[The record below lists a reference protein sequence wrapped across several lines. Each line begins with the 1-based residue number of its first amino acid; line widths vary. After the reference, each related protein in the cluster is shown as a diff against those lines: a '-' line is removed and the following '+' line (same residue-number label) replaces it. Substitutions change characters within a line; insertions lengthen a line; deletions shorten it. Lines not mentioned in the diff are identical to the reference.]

1 MKATIKELADNG
13 KNYGHKKEL
22 IQTFNVVTATSK
34 GLKEIITVRC
44 YMGRSANA
52 SVVYA
57 SIWVTAPDYHG
68 SGTGKAGG
76 YGYHKPSAAI
86 GDAIASAGIG
96 LSKDISGVGN
106 GAIAEALGA
115 IAEAMGYNKFLIV
128 EN

>member
-1 MKATIKELADNG
+1 MKATINELAANG

-22 IQTFNVVTATSK
+22 IQTFNVITDT
-34 GLKEIITVRC
+34 LKEIITVRC
-44 YMGRSANA
+44 YMGRSASA

-57 SIWVTAPDYHG
+57 SIWITAPDYHG

-76 YGYHKPSAAI
+76 YGYHKVSAAI
-86 GDAIASAGIG
+86 SEAILSAGIE

-106 GAIAEALGA
+106 GAIHEALGA
-115 IAEAMGYNKFLIV
+115 IASALGFSHVLIV

>member
-13 KNYGHKKEL
+13 KNYGCKKEL
-22 IQTFNVVTATSK
+22 IKTYNVVSNTSK

-57 SIWVTAPDYHG
+57 SLWITAPDYYG

-76 YGYHKPSAAI
+76 YGYHKSSAAI
-86 GDAIASAGIG
+86 GDAIKSAGVE
-96 LSKDISGVGN
+96 LSKDISGVGE
-106 GAIAEALGA
+106 GAIHEALKAIAEALGFS
-115 IAEAMGYNKFLIV
+115 NVLIV

>member
-22 IQTFNVVTATSK
+22 IQTFNVITDT
-34 GLKEIITVRC
+34 LKEIVTVRC

-57 SIWVTAPDYHG
+57 SIWITAPDYHG

-86 GDAIASAGIG
+86 GGAIASAGIG

-106 GAIAEALGA
+106 GAIHEALGA
-115 IAEAMGYNKFLIV
+115 IAETMGYNKFLIV

>member
-22 IQTFNVVTATSK
+22 IQTFNVITDT
-34 GLKEIITVRC
+34 LKEIITVRC
-44 YMGRSANA
+44 YMGRSASA

-57 SIWVTAPDYHG
+57 SLWITAPDYHG
-68 SGTGKAGG
+68 SGAGKAGG

-106 GAIAEALGA
+106 GAIHEALGA
-115 IAEAMGYNKFLIV
+115 IAETMGYNKFLIV

>member
-1 MKATIKELADNG
+1 MKATIKELAGNG

-22 IQTFNVVTATSK
+22 IQTFNVITDT
-34 GLKEIITVRC
+34 LKEIITVRC
-44 YMGRSANA
+44 YMGRSASA

-57 SIWVTAPDYHG
+57 SIWVYGPEHFA

-76 YGYHKPSAAI
+76 YGYHKSSAAI
-86 GDAIASAGIG
+86 GDAIKSAGIE
-96 LSKDISGVGN
+96 LSKDIEGVGDS
-106 GAIAEALGA
+106 AVIEALGA

>member
-1 MKATIKELADNG
+1 MKATINELAANG

-22 IQTFNVVTATSK
+22 IQTFNVITDT
-34 GLKEIITVRC
+34 LKEIITARC
-44 YMGRSANA
+44 YMGRSASA

-57 SIWVTAPDYHG
+57 SIWITAPDYHG

-86 GDAIASAGIG
+86 GDAIASAGIE
-96 LSKDISGVGN
+96 LSKDVHGVGN
-106 GAIAEALGA
+106 GAIHDALGA
-115 IAEAMGYNKFLIV
+115 IAETMGYNKFLIV